1 MQRAFVLL
9 TAALL
14 TVGLAACAPGTPDAA
29 PTATGLSSEQAER
42 LAVSRFRNFDA
53 GVRSVTVEIPG
64 TTSGTLEVTG
74 WFDYAAVAGYA
85 SVTVDGDPAGLI
97 WWSHDTIATR
107 SGEVDAALP
116 APVDEWQSG
125 PLDASST
132 PLANAL
138 ALVAALGADR
148 PENPQLLAQ
157 SDALFLRD
165 DEVDGGKVE
174 VFAGPSSDEA
184 GADST
189 PLENRS
195 HYWVD
200 ATGLLLRF
208 DAPNGSADRMSVNFG
223 DGAGT
228 TIPTAVPGT

>member
-1 MQRAFVLL
+1 MRRALALL
-9 TAALL
+9 TAVFL
-14 TVGLAACAPGTPDAA
+14 TVGVAACAPETPDAA

-64 TTSGTLEVTG
+64 TTSGTLVVTG

-85 SVTVDGDPAGLI
+85 AVTADGEPAGLI

-107 SGEVDAALP
+107 SGQVDAALP
-116 APVDEWQSG
+116 APIDGWQSG
-125 PLDASST
+125 PLDASAT

-165 DEVDGGKVE
+165 DEVDGERVE

-184 GADST
+184 GAAST
-189 PLENRS
+189 PLESRS

-200 ATGLLLRF
+200 PTGVLLRF
-208 DAPNGSADRMSVNFG
+208 DAANGAEDRMSVNFG